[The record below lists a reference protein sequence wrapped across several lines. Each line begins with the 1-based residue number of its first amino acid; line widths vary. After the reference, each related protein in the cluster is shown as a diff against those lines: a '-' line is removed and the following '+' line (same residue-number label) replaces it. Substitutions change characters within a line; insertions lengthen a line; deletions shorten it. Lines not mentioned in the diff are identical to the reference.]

1 MSKLDPYEGIN
12 FIERHAEIINSEGEI
27 IFSEKVTFPD
37 YFSDNDVNIV
47 ASKYLCNEGKKK
59 ETHLKE
65 MIDRV
70 SDTISNWGFEDGYFK
85 TEEERD
91 IFNYKLKYY
100 QVHQYCAFN
109 SPVYFNIGLRDHPQL
124 SACFILSIEDNM
136 SSITEVGALE
146 ARIFKQGSGSGIN
159 YSPLRSTFET
169 VSGGGFASGPVSFLQ
184 SHDLSAGVIKSGG
197 TLRRSAKLA
206 CLDDTHPNIEE
217 FICCKEREEEKLRIL
232 QEAGFKPKKG
242 YDLSDEVFFQNTNI
256 SVRLSDKFMEA
267 VENDDDWWTY
277 YVSSGQKHKKYKA
290 RDLLKLISK
299 QAWKIADPGVQ
310 FHDNINKMHTCPEDG
325 DIVSSNPCLPDWAPV
340 LTPNGYKRFS
350 DIENKINIGGEDK
363 ECSDVFETGWKR
375 VYKVELES
383 GLDIYATAN
392 HKILTKRGDVE
403 LEKLNTEIDE
413 IKVNFIPIK
422 LEIDKNSNEYRLGKT
437 DAYNLY
443 NKELKEEIDL
453 LSKTLDYQFG
463 FIDFFRSINKRYI
476 FIPESHHLK
485 QIQLI
490 LASKGIYSEVIKNR
504 YLKIYFEDE
513 KLDKREYQKIKSI
526 KSISAVKV
534 YDITVPDGNHFVTSG
549 VVVHNCSE
557 YMFINN
563 SSCNL
568 SAINYMKFISKDF
581 DDEFHLDIKMLQD
594 VVETLFTAQDIFID
608 RAKYPNEEITKNSH
622 EFRPIGLGH
631 SNLGA
636 VLMYLGY
643 PYDSKK
649 GRRTASY
656 LTALI
661 TAIAYKTSSKL
672 AEIKGP
678 FKHFDKNQ
686 EHFYRVLLQHKASLN
701 EVVKKDV
708 GEDLFLEEIK
718 EFSVNV
724 WDDILELIDN
734 KQPFRNAQ
742 ATLLAP
748 NGTTSYL
755 MGCATTGIEPEFSL
769 IRYKRLSGSDGAVI
783 KHFNPIL
790 KEALQNLICSNREVN
805 DALKQIEEDN
815 CIDNV
820 DVLSEDEKKIFSTS
834 VSPGKYEIPYTGHL
848 KMLAALQPFVSG
860 SISKCVTG
868 DTLILTNK
876 GIKQIDSFYN
886 DELPDQFS
894 NLEIEVGSLFE
905 NQKTD
910 SFYYGGIKDT
920 IKITCLDERHIE
932 GTANHKIIAVKN
944 ENLNWFRL
952 DELSENDYVVI
963 PMGKNIWS
971 ETNYNIN
978 FKQIKYN
985 HKQKPIKV
993 PKHFNEEIAWFFGA
1007 YTADGNTTKSN
1018 WTITITNNNINI
1030 LNKCQK
1036 IVKKHFGISGKIAT
1050 DQRNGVK
1057 RIYFNS
1063 KYLVELFENLGFK
1076 GLAGE
1081 KDIPPCVLESKKET
1095 VINFINGLWLD
1106 GYVSY
1111 KNRRVAICLKSE
1123 KIIKKL
1129 QLLLNNFG
1137 IPCNIS
1143 IKFNKEYNTN
1153 YYDLYI
1159 GKEFLSL
1166 FNQIFTIEEIKKE
1179 KLEQLILE
1187 NQKLKKYNSAEII
1200 PFALNEVKQL
1210 ITRKRKRTD
1219 PKFKTL
1225 FYDNPKN
1232 LTRIMAKRIYDE
1244 YHFKPLQTVFE
1255 NNLYFVKIKEIQKSR
1270 NKVYD
1275 FHIPSNHTFIANG
1288 IFNHNTV
1295 NMPHNVT
1302 EEDIYNLYLQAW
1314 KMGLKCV
1321 AIYRD
1326 GSKQFQPLST
1336 SIEEK
1341 KESKDINIITKNIRK
1356 KLPKDRSGKIHKFRI
1371 GGQTKGYIMCGEYD
1385 NGELGEI
1392 FINISKQGSTLS
1404 GLMDVIATLSS
1415 ISLQYGVPLKDI
1427 VRKMM
1432 HQKFEPAGFTD
1443 NEEIR
1448 TASSLVDYIFKFI
1461 GMNYLND
1468 EEKELLGLTQ
1478 KKIEVSKEI
1487 QTHQTKIQNK
1497 VNISTEPCPNC
1508 GMLLRRLGSCSF
1520 CVNCNWNS
1528 GSCG

>member
-12 FIERHAEIINSEGEI
+12 FIERHAEIVNSEGEI

-422 LEIDKNSNEYRLGKT
+422 LEINKNSNEYRLGKS

-443 NKELKEEIDL
+443 NKELNEEIDL

-463 FIDFFRSINKRYI
+463 FIDFFRSVNNRYI

-708 GEDLFLEEIK
+708 DEDLFLEEIK

-769 IRYKRLSGSDGAVI
+769 IRYKRLSGSNGAVI

-860 SISKCVTG
+860 SISK
-868 DTLILTNK
+868 
-876 GIKQIDSFYN
+876 
-886 DELPDQFS
+886 
-894 NLEIEVGSLFE
+894 
-905 NQKTD
+905 
-910 SFYYGGIKDT
+910 
-920 IKITCLDERHIE
+920 
-932 GTANHKIIAVKN
+932 
-944 ENLNWFRL
+944 
-952 DELSENDYVVI
+952 
-963 PMGKNIWS
+963 
-971 ETNYNIN
+971 
-978 FKQIKYN
+978 
-985 HKQKPIKV
+985 
-993 PKHFNEEIAWFFGA
+993 
-1007 YTADGNTTKSN
+1007 
-1018 WTITITNNNINI
+1018 
-1030 LNKCQK
+1030 
-1036 IVKKHFGISGKIAT
+1036 
-1050 DQRNGVK
+1050 
-1057 RIYFNS
+1057 
-1063 KYLVELFENLGFK
+1063 
-1076 GLAGE
+1076 
-1081 KDIPPCVLESKKET
+1081 
-1095 VINFINGLWLD
+1095 
-1106 GYVSY
+1106 
-1111 KNRRVAICLKSE
+1111 
-1123 KIIKKL
+1123 
-1129 QLLLNNFG
+1129 
-1137 IPCNIS
+1137 
-1143 IKFNKEYNTN
+1143 
-1153 YYDLYI
+1153 
-1159 GKEFLSL
+1159 
-1166 FNQIFTIEEIKKE
+1166 
-1179 KLEQLILE
+1179 
-1187 NQKLKKYNSAEII
+1187 
-1200 PFALNEVKQL
+1200 
-1210 ITRKRKRTD
+1210 
-1219 PKFKTL
+1219 
-1225 FYDNPKN
+1225 
-1232 LTRIMAKRIYDE
+1232 
-1244 YHFKPLQTVFE
+1244 
-1255 NNLYFVKIKEIQKSR
+1255 
-1270 NKVYD
+1270 
-1275 FHIPSNHTFIANG
+1275 
-1288 IFNHNTV
+1288 TV